1 MTAANTNLM
10 SKIDEILSTMKVI
23 NESLDRITSKQNDFE
38 QFMRAKNDQDALMA
52 KKVEL
57 LTEKSSE
64 TEEMTIDNG
73 NMITKLILPTIELLS
88 KFLYHKN
95 MTANGV
101 DDADFKSQIQTKRT
115 LIEKILSGRKN

>member
-1 MTAANTNLM
+1 M
-10 SKIDEILSTMKVI
+10 SKIDEILSTMKAI
-23 NESLDRITSKQNDFE
+23 NESLDSITSKQNDFE